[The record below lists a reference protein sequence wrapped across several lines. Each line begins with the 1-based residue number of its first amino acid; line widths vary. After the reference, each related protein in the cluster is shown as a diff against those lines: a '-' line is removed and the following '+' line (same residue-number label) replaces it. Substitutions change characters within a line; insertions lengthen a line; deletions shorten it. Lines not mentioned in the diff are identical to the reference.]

1 MSRRINLPEERIM
14 KSFIPST
21 VRTRLLMTLGI
32 VVTGQALAQ
41 SSGNFTY
48 SSTGNTV
55 NCQLADNGTISGGY
69 TCANSGGTLPT
80 PPNGGQC
87 LGSFTTSI
95 KTSSGAGN
103 LFDIRP
109 SMVIGLLTDV
119 SITKTTQSSSALAG
133 VNVGV
138 TVDGGAKVMPNFP
151 ITYDARYVQISSNL
165 FNALTQSC
173 VTTSTTPG
181 DGCFFN
187 FSQSTVSAH
196 SFDWLATN
204 LNSGTYNVTMQWAA
218 TNSGTGNFAAL
229 TCVGPVNVT
238 VQQNKVFHFDSPNS
252 L

>member
-1 MSRRINLPEERIM
+1 M
-14 KSFIPST
+14 KSFIPT
-21 VRTRLLMTLGI
+21 TRRARQLMTFGI
-32 VVTGQALAQ
+32 VATGQALAQ

-48 SSTGNTV
+48 SSTGNSV
-55 NCQLADNGTISGGY
+55 NCQLADNGTVSGGY
-69 TCANSGGTLPT
+69 TCAAAAGLPS
-80 PPNGGQC
+80 PANNGQC

-109 SMVIGLLTDV
+109 SMVVGLLTDV
-119 SITKTTQSSSALAG
+119 SITKDTQASSALAG

-138 TVDGGAKVMPNFP
+138 TVDGGAKVVPNFP

-181 DGCFFN
+181 AGCYFN
-187 FSQSTVSAH
+187 FNESTVSAH

-204 LNSGTYNVTMQWAA
+204 LSSGTYNVTMQWSA
-218 TNSGTGNFAAL
+218 TNKGTGNFAAL
-229 TCVGPVNVT
+229 TCVGPVNFT
-238 VQQNKVFHFDSPNS
+238 VQQNKVFSFNSPNS

>member
-1 MSRRINLPEERIM
+1 M

-21 VRTRLLMTLGI
+21 VRARRLMALGM

-55 NCQLADNGTISGGY
+55 NCQLADTGTVSGGY
-69 TCANSGGTLPT
+69 TCAAAQGLPS
-80 PPNGGQC
+80 PANNGQC
-87 LGSFTTSI
+87 MGSFTTSI
-95 KTSSGAGN
+95 KTSSSAGN
-103 LFDIRP
+103 LLDIRP

-119 SITKTTQSSSALAG
+119 SITKDTQTSSALAG

-138 TVDGGAKVMPNFP
+138 AVDGGARVVPNFP

-165 FNALTQSC
+165 FNALTASC
-173 VTTSTTPG
+173 VTTSITAG
-181 DGCFFN
+181 AGCYFN
-187 FSQSTVSAH
+187 FNESTVSAH

-204 LNSGTYNVTMQWAA
+204 LNSGTYNVTMQWTA
-218 TNSGTGNFAAL
+218 TNKGSGNFAAL
-229 TCVGPVNVT
+229 TCVGPVNLT
-238 VQQNKVFHFDSPNS
+238 VQQNKVFNFNSPNS

>member
-1 MSRRINLPEERIM
+1 M

-21 VRTRLLMTLGI
+21 RRARHLMKLGI

-48 SSTGNTV
+48 SSTGNSV
-55 NCQLADNGTISGGY
+55 NCQLADNGTVSGGY
-69 TCANSGGTLPT
+69 TCASSGGALPT
-80 PPNGGQC
+80 PANNGQC

-109 SMVIGLLTDV
+109 SMVVGLLTDV
-119 SITKTTQSSSALAG
+119 SITKETQASSALAG

-138 TVDGGAKVMPNFP
+138 TVDGGVKVVPNFP

-165 FNALTQSC
+165 FNALTQAC

-181 DGCFFN
+181 AGCFFTFN
-187 FSQSTVSAH
+187 ESTVSAH

-204 LNSGTYNVTMQWAA
+204 LNSGTYNITMQWTA
-218 TNSGTGNFAAL
+218 TTTGSGNFQAL
-229 TCVGPVNVT
+229 TCVGPVNLT
-238 VQQNKVFHFDSPNS
+238 VQQNKVFSFNS
-252 L
+252 SNTL

>member
-1 MSRRINLPEERIM
+1 M
-14 KSFIPST
+14 KAFIASA
-21 VRTRLLMTLGI
+21 VRPRHWMILGI
-32 VVTGQALAQ
+32 FVTGQALAQ

-69 TCANSGGTLPT
+69 TCAASGGGLPS
-80 PPNGGQC
+80 PAANGEC
-87 LGSFTTSI
+87 LGSFTTAI

-103 LFDIRP
+103 LLDIRP

-119 SITKTTQSSSALAG
+119 SITKDTQSSSALAG

-138 TVDGGAKVMPNFP
+138 AVDGGAKVVPHFP

-181 DGCFFN
+181 AGCFFTFN
-187 FSQSTVSAH
+187 ESTVSAH

-204 LNSGTYNVTMQWAA
+204 LNSGTYNVTMQWSS
-218 TNSGTGNFAAL
+218 TVKGSGNFAAL
-229 TCVGPVNVT
+229 TCVGPVNLT
-238 VQQNKVFHFDSPNS
+238 VQQNKVFSFNSPNT